1 MSTKVMKISKVEVL
15 KFRGFHNQ
23 SFELGSQITA
33 IAGQNGTQK
42 STLLGLITQT
52 FTLKKENP
60 MRQEHPLCGGSYIS
74 QFKDKFRLS
83 PTFDTPGSHE
93 WTLLFDEGVPSFTVE
108 SIKRSD
114 SENVRFWKKGLRQAG
129 DGYMDYPTIF
139 LSMKR
144 LLPLA
149 EDDSAIKTDDQSLS
163 EEEKDEYKRLHN
175 KILIAQTPITSTVGI
190 TSKNKQSVGV
200 STSFYDW
207 NQNSMGQDNLGKIV
221 LALFSFKRLKDKFPN
236 DYHGGIL
243 AIDELDAT
251 MYPASQQELLKVLR
265 KYASELKLQ
274 IIFTTHS
281 LSLLH
286 AVDELRVETCTRPET
301 SNQVKLVYLKRLDNE
316 IQIRNDIDYRSIL
329 LDLNVVAE
337 GINRKKHKITVYT
350 EDKENITFAKAI
362 LKRRACDLNFIDV
375 SISCSKLV
383 DLVSMKVPAFT
394 CPNSIVILDGDVRE
408 NKSMFKKIKN
418 AKNVLVLP
426 GHESPERMLARYLYN
441 LSDSDVLWTRLALG
455 YNKQVCFRE
464 YSFEQ
469 IMSNREKG
477 RQDAKKWFNSQLVFW
492 GRGAAKVLNPLFN
505 SISVERDSFVSG
517 FDKIILNFIQN

>member
-1 MSTKVMKISKVEVL
+1 MKITKLEIS

-23 SFELGSQITA
+23 NFDLGSQITA

-52 FTLKKENP
+52 FTLKKDNP
-60 MRQEHPLCGGSYIS
+60 MRQDRPLCGGSYIS

-83 PTFDTPGSHE
+83 PTFDTPGNHE
-93 WTLLFDEGVPSFTVE
+93 WTLMFDGYKSSFTVE
-108 SIKRSD
+108 SIKRTDSD
-114 SENVRFWKKGLRQAG
+114 IVRFWKKGARQAG

-149 EDDSAIKTDDQSLS
+149 EDDSVISTDDNSLS
-163 EEEKDEYKRLHN
+163 DEEKEEYKILHN
-175 KILIAQTPITSTVGI
+175 KILIAQTPIISTTGI

-221 LALFSFKRLKDKFPN
+221 LALFSFKRLKAKFPN
-236 DYHGGIL
+236 DYKGGIL

-251 MYPASQQELLKVLR
+251 MYPASQHELLKVLR
-265 KYASELKLQ
+265 KYASELNLQ

-281 LSLLH
+281 LSLLR
-286 AVDELRVETCTRPET
+286 AVDELRIETCARPET
-301 SNQVKLVYLKRLDNE
+301 SHHVRLVYLKRLDNE
-316 IQIRNDIDYRSIL
+316 IQIKNDIDYKSIM

-337 GINRKKHKITVYT
+337 GINRKKHKVMVYT
-350 EDKENITFAKAI
+350 EDNENITFAKAI
-362 LKRRACDLNFIDV
+362 LKRRVSDLQFIDV

-394 CPNSIVILDGDVRE
+394 CPHSIIILDGDVRE
-408 NKSMFKKIKN
+408 NKSMFKKIRN

-426 GHESPERMLARYLYN
+426 GRESPERMLARYLYN
-441 LSDSDVLWTRLALG
+441 LSDADGLWTRLALG
-455 YNKQVCFRE
+455 YSKQVCFRE
-464 YSFEQ
+464 YSYEQ
-469 IMSNREKG
+469 IMETRENG
-477 RQDAKKWFNSQLVFW
+477 RQNAKKWFNSQLAFW
-492 GRGAAKVLNPLFN
+492 GRGAVKVLNPLFD
-505 SISVERDSFVSG
+505 SISQERDSFVAN
-517 FDKIILNFIQN
+517 FDKMILNFIHD